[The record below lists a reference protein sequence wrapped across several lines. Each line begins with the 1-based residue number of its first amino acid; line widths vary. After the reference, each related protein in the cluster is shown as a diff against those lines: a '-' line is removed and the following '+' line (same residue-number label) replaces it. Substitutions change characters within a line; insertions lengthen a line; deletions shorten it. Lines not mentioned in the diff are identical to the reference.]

1 MNFSE
6 QMEAI
11 VDTMEA
17 QRFSGEIR
25 TVAAEINAETERM
38 NIISHQIEEFWRSQ
52 ASAEYCRQINKLV
65 RELKDISDSLEEISK
80 RVNQYIIN
88 MTEADKAASRLFG
101 AFASKLPKIPSAS
114 SPTSNAVI
122 DRYKA
127 KDYSSIGC
135 GGTSGYL
142 GDGGYYY
149 QDDASGGDPAVA
161 PFNDESGW
169 VSCTFSTMYRLH
181 KKGLGYPFATVG
193 NTSGGQWFDNYAGAP
208 ENRYTGVDGFRQ
220 MINEYMASD
229 QTEPLRNIVVS
240 FDSGEYGH
248 VMFIDG
254 IHKDGEITFYDN
266 SWGAG
271 FETKLY
277 ANDLSLESAMAAVD
291 NAPVHGMQVEE
302 FLQHY
307 GYMHMNGAVIIGN
320 N

>member
-1 MNFSE
+1 MISMDFLQYQQVINCLRELSDSAYE
-6 QMEAI
+6 ESNALS
-11 VDTMEA
+11 D
-17 QRFSGEIR
+17 FSGKIGS
-25 TVAAEINAETERM
+25 AW
-38 NIISHQIEEFWRSQ
+38 ISQS
-52 ASAEYCRQINKLV
+52 SGEYCERISKLV
-65 RELKDISDSLEEISK
+65 SKMRGLSDDFRGIADRMSAHLNAM
-80 RVNQYIIN
+80 RD
-88 MTEADKAASRLFG
+88 ADKEAAAIIGGGSSG
-101 AFASKLPKIPSAS
+101 GSPSSS
-114 SPTSNAVI
+114 SPSGSGVI

-161 PFNDESGW
+161 PFNDNSGW

-220 MINEYMASD
+220 MIAEYMASD
-229 QTEPLRNIVVS
+229 QTEPLRNVVVS
-240 FDSGEYGH
+240 FDSGQYGH
-248 VMFIDG
+248 VMLIDG
-254 IHKDGEITFYDN
+254 IHKNGEITFYDN
-266 SWGAG
+266 SWGSG

-291 NAPVHGMQVEE
+291 SAPVHGMQVEE
-302 FLQHY
+302 FLKHY

>member
-1 MNFSE
+1 MITMDVLKCRMVATSIRQVAEDIVEETLTINRAADVVGSGWVSTASTE
-6 QMEAI
+6 YCEKLKNIVKRMRDAAI
-11 VDTMEA
+11 ELDGV
-17 QRFSGEIR
+17 SK
-25 TVAAEINAETERM
+25 RM
-38 NIISHQIEEFWRSQ
+38 NGYVEDII
-52 ASAEYCRQINKLV
+52 
-65 RELKDISDSLEEISK
+65 
-80 RVNQYIIN
+80 
-88 MTEADKAASRLFG
+88 EADRTASQIIG
-101 AFASKLPKIPSAS
+101 GGSSGGSPSSS
-114 SPTSNAVI
+114 SPSGSGVI

-161 PFNDESGW
+161 PFNDNSGW

-220 MINEYMASD
+220 MIAEYMASD
-229 QTEPLRNIVVS
+229 QTEPLRNVVVS
-240 FDSGEYGH
+240 FDSGQYGH
-248 VMFIDG
+248 VMLIDG
-254 IHKDGEITFYDN
+254 IHKNGEITFYDN

-277 ANDLSLESAMAAVD
+277 ANDLSLESAMTAVD

-302 FLQHY
+302 FLKHY

>member
-1 MNFSE
+1 MIIFDIALSRSFADAIKNIAVDI
-6 QMEAI
+6 MEESTKLNR
-11 VDTMEA
+11 VSKEVEA
-17 QRFSGEIR
+17 AW
-25 TVAAEINAETERM
+25 V
-38 NIISHQIEEFWRSQ
+38 SQ
-52 ASAEYCRQINKLV
+52 ASSEYCEKLRNLMKKMQNTACDLNGVSKKINGYV
-65 RELKDISDSLEEISK
+65 DAMI
-80 RVNQYIIN
+80 
-88 MTEADKAASRLFG
+88 EADKEAAAIIGGGSSG
-101 AFASKLPKIPSAS
+101 GSPSSS
-114 SPTSNAVI
+114 SPSVSGVI

-161 PFNDESGW
+161 PFNDNSGW

-220 MINEYMASD
+220 MIAEYMASD

-248 VMFIDG
+248 VMLIDG

-266 SWGAG
+266 SWGSG

-277 ANDLSLESAMAAVD
+277 ANDLSLESAMTAVD

-302 FLQHY
+302 FLKHY

>member
-1 MNFSE
+1 MITFDIALSRSFAD
-6 QMEAI
+6 AI
-11 VDTMEA
+11 RNIAVD
-17 QRFSGEIR
+17 I
-25 TVAAEINAETERM
+25 
-38 NIISHQIEEFWRSQ
+38 IEESTKINEVSEGVEAAWVSQ
-52 ASAEYCRQINKLV
+52 ASSEYCEKLRNLMKKMQNTAYDLNGVSKKINGYV
-65 RELKDISDSLEEISK
+65 DAMI
-80 RVNQYIIN
+80 
-88 MTEADKAASRLFG
+88 EADKEAAAIIGGGSSG
-101 AFASKLPKIPSAS
+101 GSSSSS
-114 SPTSNAVI
+114 SPSGSGVI

-127 KDYSSIGC
+127 KDYSSKGF

-161 PFNDESGW
+161 PFNDSSGW

-220 MINEYMASD
+220 MVSEYMASD
-229 QTEPLRNIVVS
+229 QTEPLRNVVVS
-240 FDSGEYGH
+240 FDSGQYGH
-248 VMFIDG
+248 VMLIDG
-254 IHKDGEITFYDN
+254 IHKNGEITFYDN
-266 SWGAG
+266 SWGSG

-277 ANDLSLESAMAAVD
+277 ANNLSLESAMAAVD

-302 FLQHY
+302 FLKHY

>member
-1 MNFSE
+1 MIIFDIALSRSFADAIKNIAVDI
-6 QMEAI
+6 MEESTKLNG
-11 VDTMEA
+11 VSKEVEA
-17 QRFSGEIR
+17 AW
-25 TVAAEINAETERM
+25 V
-38 NIISHQIEEFWRSQ
+38 SQ
-52 ASAEYCRQINKLV
+52 ASSEYCEKLRNLMKKMQNTACDLNGVSKKINGYV
-65 RELKDISDSLEEISK
+65 DAMI
-80 RVNQYIIN
+80 
-88 MTEADKAASRLFG
+88 EADKEAAAIIGGGSSG
-101 AFASKLPKIPSAS
+101 GSPSSS
-114 SPTSNAVI
+114 SPSGSGVI

-161 PFNDESGW
+161 PFNDNSGW

-220 MINEYMASD
+220 MIAEYMASD
-229 QTEPLRNIVVS
+229 QTEPLRNVVVS
-240 FDSGEYGH
+240 FDSGQYGH
-248 VMFIDG
+248 VMLIDG
-254 IHKDGEITFYDN
+254 IHKNGEITFYDN